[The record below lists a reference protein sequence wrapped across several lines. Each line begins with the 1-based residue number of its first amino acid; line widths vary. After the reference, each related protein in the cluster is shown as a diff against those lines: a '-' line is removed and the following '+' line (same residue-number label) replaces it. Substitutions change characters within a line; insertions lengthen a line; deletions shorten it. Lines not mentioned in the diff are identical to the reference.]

1 MGRKFIFQSKQS
13 KFFICEVNDRVLGL
27 VRLELAREH
36 LIGNFAKVTLPTCEH
51 CLHGKLRR
59 KNVC

>member
-1 MGRKFIFQSKQS
+1 
-13 KFFICEVNDRVLGL
+13 VNDRVLGL

-51 CLHGKLRR
+51 CLLGKSRR